1 MAEVKN
7 NSSINITRNN
17 LAEQKTRNLGN
28 QLFNGYIYSMSLD
41 VGFDGNPS
49 SLVLNLA
56 LNKTLKQALNSVST
70 PDQRKKDISFLNKL
84 NASKNTQT
92 KPRSQI
98 NNQSSTSVGT
108 SKTLSQ
114 LIDSDFLIEEQ
125 YIGATTSYDIV
136 IVDSGGNKTYS
147 LKNFKISSYSLSKR
161 NNEKIL
167 TVTLKDNSF
176 VLDKIFVAI
185 LGEQVAMDKR
195 SEQDAL
201 VNQVILNC
209 PSVNGSVAGAVTASN
224 FIQRLHFAEKQL
236 GEKLTVDKDTQVIF
250 DTTKGPNKSNYI
262 ILKSTDP
269 LKQITNGY
277 GAVIILGEEDFKDS
291 PCKSSEIYYSFK
303 SLLVAMK
310 ALGIEISKVTD
321 STQLGGKEGEGSSGN
336 TGSSSSAALD
346 SLRDKSGG
354 QIKRKHNGTLKNV
367 LAQWCEEYSYSYT
380 VDFSAEGNKLVI
392 KGIDLTDSV
401 SKEAVLMTKLNLE
414 NLEASDDSGFVV
426 RSQDFN
432 FDISKKNLKLYSSL
446 YYKDARDKTLDFQ
459 QILGNRTIANIKLYQ
474 VFPQLFANSSPASY
488 DFSGAK
494 RTYEEVVTS
503 AILGK
508 YAPKLREIY
517 NYSIGAYQA
526 LGFLPLGGD
535 LTTSRLNYLDNDNL
549 IAYEAVSR
557 ALELQ
562 SELVFRDDGKLLI
575 NMNLGFYNE
584 SLASN
589 ILSIESFIADFIG
602 KHYWTGVINVQE
614 GIAGNEDLLM
624 QYAVETVPPTE
635 KVFANELYKLPV
647 FKEASFLLASI
658 ASLFNG
664 TENYFKAFS
673 EFNQLKA
680 NVDDICA
687 KSTVS
692 YQKYINDLT
701 RLKPVRFYQQR
712 GDATYGIFKEL
723 IRGLEY
729 FDYFLSSDYNPTLN
743 SSTKLTR
750 VNLSEA
756 YSPIFK
762 ELSPVTL
769 GVLQSALRVNVTN
782 IPLGNY
788 SFGVMFGFT
797 GDAQIYSFTKI
808 SNAVFTNPIE
818 YQNSVAER
826 CTTIRDLIAKGNIN
840 SLQTN
845 RKDCSKTIFYSICVL
860 PKEQNLIQEN
870 ASAQLNGLGPDPTRC
885 SRISISRKMPTDAF
899 VLAHVSKSIQS
910 NNGML
915 SLQAPSL
922 VTLFIQSARFP
933 DPTLY
938 TTARNR
944 IESEFIVLP
953 SEANY
958 IISLRSKSSTQT
970 TLPFKNFI
978 RGGLEDPEDINK
990 ILNNEGFSLEID
1002 VNNITPN
1009 LRELFAEETE
1019 QSYSNNQIINSPYGD
1034 GTPVVMTF
1042 RGYSLDSKP
1051 EYEFNTF
1058 QTFHNNIK
1066 AVYDS
1071 AASSLLQPSV
1081 SYSADLFCSS
1091 ISESLKSLLSVNNG
1105 LSKLNINIVEN
1116 GLTIQCSF
1124 ESSPSKQINLQN
1136 LIYKN
1141 RPNIKLI
1148 NTNFFN

>member
-7 NSSINITRNN
+7 NSSINITRTD
-17 LAEQKTRNLGN
+17 LANKETVNLGN
-28 QLFNGYIYSMSLD
+28 KLFNGYIYSMSLD

-56 LNKTLKQALNSVST
+56 LNKTLKQALNSVSIQT
-70 PDQRKKDISFLNKL
+70 QRKKDISFLNKL

-92 KPRSQI
+92 TPRSQI
-98 NNQSSTSVGT
+98 NNQSSTYVGT

-114 LIDSDFLIEEQ
+114 LIDNDFLIEEQ
-125 YIGATTSYDIV
+125 YIGATTSYNIV
-136 IVDSGGNKTYS
+136 IVDSEGKKTYS

-209 PSVNGSVAGAVTASN
+209 PSGNGYVAGAVTASN

-236 GEKLTVDKDTQVIF
+236 GEKLKIDPQTTQVIV

-269 LKQITNGY
+269 LKQIINGY
-277 GAVIILGEEDFKDS
+277 GAIIILGEEDFKDS

-321 STQLGGKEGEGSSGN
+321 STQLGGKGSSGS

-446 YYKDARDKTLDFQ
+446 YYKDARDKTLDFE
-459 QILGNRTIANIKLYQ
+459 QILGNRQIKNIKLYEI
-474 VFPQLFANSSPASY
+474 FPQLFATGDPATY

-494 RTYEEVVTS
+494 RTYDQVVTS

-508 YAPKLREIY
+508 YAPNLREIY
-517 NYSIGAYQA
+517 NYSIGAYEA

-535 LTTSRLNYLDNDNL
+535 ATASRLNYLDNDNL

-562 SELVFRDDGKLLI
+562 SELVFNEYGKLLI

-602 KHYWTGVINVQE
+602 KHYWTDVLNVQD
-614 GIAGNEDLLM
+614 GIAGNEDVLM
-624 QYAVETVPPTE
+624 KYAVETVPPTQ
-635 KVFANELYKLPV
+635 KVYANELYKLPV

-664 TENYFKAFS
+664 TESYFKAFS
-673 EFNQLKA
+673 EFNRLKA
-680 NVDDICA
+680 NVDDICKTA
-687 KSTVS
+687 TQS
-692 YQKYINDLT
+692 YLDYINDLS

-723 IRGLEY
+723 VRGLEY
-729 FDYFLSSDYNPTLN
+729 FDYFLSSEFNPGSN

-797 GDAQIYSFTKI
+797 GDAQIYGFEPRI
-808 SNAVFTNPIE
+808 GNPVFTNPIE
-818 YQNSVAER
+818 YQNSIAET

-870 ASAQLNGLGPDPTRC
+870 ASAQLNGLGPDATRC
-885 SRISISRKMPTDAF
+885 RRISVSRKMPTDAF

-910 NNGML
+910 NNGVL
-915 SLQAPSL
+915 SLEAPAL
-922 VTLFIQSARFP
+922 TTIFIQSARFP
-933 DPTLY
+933 NPTRY
-938 TTARNR
+938 DTAKNR

-953 SEANY
+953 SEQTY

-978 RGGLEDPEDINK
+978 RGGLEDPKDISK

-1009 LRELFAEETE
+1009 LRELFADETE
-1019 QSYSNNQIINSPYGD
+1019 QSYSNDQIINSPFGD